1 MTPPSMTTTM
11 DMTMNHQMSGMHDG
25 DHSGGT
31 HQQMGHGGI
40 TSLIHNM
47 GATHIA
53 VNNGSWFDAST
64 WKNGK
69 VPGNGAKVLI
79 SEGVTV
85 TYNQE
90 SDARINTVAIKGRL
104 KFAENKSTKLVVETM
119 LNGPTGTLDIG
130 TSDKNFVAADKTAK
144 IVFTSDRAI
153 GDLKAWDP
161 TQLGKGLVSHGEVNI
176 FGADKADSVTLAGDA
191 IAGDNFLTLSQQ
203 PSGWR
208 LGDQIVL
215 GGTNR
220 NNKGSHEDNSYFQD
234 EVLIIR
240 EIKGNKVYFT
250 NEGITTGNN
259 TVLKYNHVRPDVPE
273 KDELKL
279 YVGNTT
285 RNVSFETENG
295 ETVPLEN
302 RAHVMFMHNPD
313 VRVNNAGFYELGRSD
328 KSKVVDDVDMN
339 VDGSIGKG
347 TNPRGRYALHFH
359 RTGADDLSST
369 AAVAKGNAVVGSPGW
384 GIVHHDSHANVE
396 ENVVFDVVGSGIASE
411 TGNEIGVWKDNLVI
425 KTTGFDN
432 VAFSQQKKMR
442 EERFDFGANG
452 DAYWVQGAAQIE
464 MKGNTAISSNQG
476 LSLFAD
482 SLKNGLFKDA
492 DVIAVKSLP
501 LHLQQLFPE
510 GQTEVDINDIPL
522 RELSGFRSYNANIG
536 LNIWGH
542 LTNQDGHG
550 AFDSMDPKVRGAH
563 NARSRIENFQLWGNR
578 HSGINIK
585 YSSNLDFSDGLIISN
600 NPQKASVKY
609 GVFQNVGT
617 VNVTYENLTVQGF
630 NEGMRVEYPIAAK
643 DRQGAGS
650 TVKNSRFRNNKYN
663 LNKVGY
669 REGVIGD
676 FSSRMRLENNIFESS
691 LTNKTPVAQFK
702 AEAIGGL
709 AIELDASSS
718 YDLDPILDEDGGVKY
733 SLESK
738 GIAAY
743 GWDLNSDGS
752 IDKFGR
758 KINHF
763 FDESGPQEVTLSVW
777 DNQGQV
783 TNLKKSI
790 EIKKTPYNNAFYNG
804 SFNQTQ
810 PFLAGNQSGSQWAG
824 KGWYTA
830 HGQLKNGV
838 LNLSSSPFDDFLGQ
852 VVYDNNIRR
861 GKQTLS
867 FKLQNIEGTQ
877 NQTKFNNEVS
887 VKLWGVNGNFRNTS
901 WQRSGPSQIGTL
913 PMSRQLLLSENYGGK
928 SSDFFDWKAFS
939 YDVDL
944 GNGYEYLF
952 IETATDNGNNAG
964 DLIAIDD
971 ISLTGTGD
979 STSAAS
985 SGGNNS
991 QPNDSDVDK
1000 PLSIASLMGSSGNMP
1015 SLAIKVQS
1023 VVNLSFDE
1031 GKGDIAKDLSE
1042 QGLENSGLLRSGTT
1056 WTEGISDRAVAFDN
1070 ENDGIEIKTS
1080 KDINASIHSERT
1092 VGFWF
1097 KADELTGSNKRQVLY
1112 EEGGGA
1118 RGLNIYIDDG
1128 KLYTGGWNRPNHE
1141 SGWKGNWLSTDQ
1153 VEMGQWQHVAL
1164 VLEGTDEIGAGA
1176 LKGYLNGELFGSA
1189 EGSQLW
1195 RHTNGI
1201 GIGRVNSQ
1209 TRFHD
1214 GQSNSGSYAFVGAI
1228 DELAIFND
1236 GLMAGSI

>member
-1 MTPPSMTTTM
+1 MTTPSMTTTM
-11 DMTMNHQMSGMHDG
+11 DMTMNHQMSGMHD
-25 DHSGGT
+25 GGT

-69 VPGNGAKVLI
+69 VPSNGAKVLI

-104 KFAENKSTKLVVETM
+104 KFAENRSTKLVVETM

-161 TQLGKGLVSHGEVNI
+161 TQLGKGLVSHGKVNI

-208 LGDQIVL
+208 VGDQIVL

-369 AAVAKGNAVVGSPGW
+369 AAIAKGNAVVGSPGW

-396 ENVVFDVVGSGIASE
+396 ENVVFDVVGSGIAAE
-411 TGNEIGVWKDNLVI
+411 TGNEIGVWKDNIVI
-425 KTTGFDN
+425 KTTGFN
-432 VAFSQQKKMR
+432 HAAFVSQRKAS
-442 EERFDFGANG
+442 EARFDFGSNG
-452 DAYWVQGAAQIE
+452 EAYWVQGAAQIQ
-464 MKGNTAISSNQG
+464 MQDNIAVSSKKGLVIFG
-476 LSLFAD
+476 D
-482 SLKNGLFKDA
+482 SLKDGLFKDK
-492 DVIAVKSLP
+492 DTIKINSLP
-501 LHLQQLFPE
+501 KNLQRLFPE
-510 GQTEVDINDIPL
+510 NQLEVDLNDIPL
-522 RELSGFRSYNANIG
+522 QKLTGFKAYNANTGI
-536 LNIWGH
+536 NFWGH
-542 LTNQDGHG
+542 LTDQDGYGLFHG
-550 AFDSMDPKVRGAH
+550 VGRETRGAH
-563 NARSRIENFQLWGNR
+563 DGRSLVSDFQLWGI
-578 HSGINIK
+578 HDIGVSTQ
-585 YSSNLDFSDGLIISN
+585 YSSNIDFVHGLVLGSN
-600 NPQKASVKY
+600 QQRLSSPY
-609 GVFQNVGT
+609 GLTQNVGAT
-617 VNVTYENLTVQGF
+617 SILYDD
-630 NEGMRVEYPIAAK
+630 I
-643 DRQGAGS
+643 
-650 TVKNSRFRNNKYN
+650 TVKGFGQGIRLQRPVNAEDREYAASTIQNSTLRNNQYN
-663 LNKVGY
+663 LNKYGANSNFSTYVNL
-669 REGVIGD
+669 RNNDFQSLSSNQSPIAE
-676 FSSRMRLENNIFESS
+676 FSS
-691 LTNKTPVAQFK
+691 
-702 AEAIGGL
+702 EAVGGL
-709 AIELDASSS
+709 AVRFDARSS
-718 YDLDPILDEDGGVKY
+718 YDVDPIKEVDGRIM
-733 SLESK
+733 K

-743 GWDLNSDGS
+743 GWDFDNDGN
-752 IDKFGR
+752 IDHFGSTTE
-758 KINHF
+758 HF
-763 FDESGPQEVTLSVW
+763 FEKTGAQQVNLTVW
-777 DNQGQV
+777 DNQGRSSTLQ
-783 TNLKKSI
+783 KRI
-790 EIKKTPYNNAFYNG
+790 EVQKTPYGNAFLG
-804 SFNQTQ
+804 SDFSDGQADLKNH
-810 PFLAGNQSGSQWAG
+810 FGGQWVD
-824 KGWYTA
+824 KGWYTIN
-830 HGQLKNGV
+830 GQVEDESVK
-838 LNLSSSPFDDFLGQ
+838 LSGSPFDASMGQ
-852 VVYDNNIRR
+852 IVYDNRVRR
-861 GKQTLS
+861 EKQTFS
-867 FKLQNIEGTQ
+867 FRLKNIEGTE
-877 NQTKFNNEVS
+877 NKPAHNNEVS
-887 VKLWGVNGNFRNTS
+887 IKLWGVDGQFSNNPVMHT
-901 WQRSGPSQIGTL
+901 GPVQIGTL
-913 PMSRQLLLSENYGGK
+913 PMERQLLFSETFGGDTA
-928 SSDFFDWKAFS
+928 DFFDWQTFT
-939 YDVDL
+939 YEVDL
-944 GNGYEYLF
+944 GVGYEYLF
-952 IETATDNGNNAG
+952 ADISADNGNNAG
-964 DLIAIDD
+964 DSIFIDD

-979 STSAAS
+979 SVQTGISET
-985 SGGNNS
+985 NNS
-991 QPNDSDVDK
+991 DSNDLDI
-1000 PLSIASLMGSSGNMP
+1000 PLSIASLMGTPGSMP
-1015 SLAIKVQS
+1015 SLVIKAQS
-1023 VVNLSFDE
+1023 VVNLSFNE

-1056 WTEGISDRAVAFDN
+1056 WTEGISNKAVAFDN

-1214 GQSNSGSYAFVGAI
+1214 GQSNNGSYAFVGAI